1 VLSNVTAYVQD
12 GIGTFG
18 LGVTSEVFGYDRSA
32 DGLPTYDFA
41 LCALEPG
48 PIRTDTGLVIEID
61 HGIERCAAADLIV
74 ILCWE
79 QFDRWPPEPLLAALR
94 AANDRG
100 AIVMSHCSGAF
111 VLAAAGLLDGKRAT
125 THWQH
130 AQRLA
135 DRFPAVH
142 VDPGVLYVDEGQIL
156 TSAGT
161 AAGIDLC
168 LYLLRRE
175 HGARVANA
183 IARRMVVPAHR
194 DGGQAQY
201 VEAPLPDVDSSSGLG
216 EILDWARAHLH
227 GDLTVGVLAAR
238 ALMSPRSFARHFR
251 AATGTTPHAWVV
263 SQRMARAE
271 ELLEAGDLPVEEVA
285 RLAGF
290 GTAAALRMQF
300 ARHRGVPPRSYRRA
314 FRRTNL
320 PRTG

>member
-1 VLSNVTAYVQD
+1 MLKNVAVFIHD
-12 GIGTFG
+12 DIGTFG
-18 LGVTSEVFGYDRSA
+18 LGVAAEIFGYDRSA
-32 DGLPTYDFA
+32 DGLPAYDFA
-41 LCALEPG
+41 VCAMRPG
-48 PIRTDTGLVIEID
+48 PVRTETGLVINVD
-61 HGIERCAAADLIV
+61 HGLERFAQADLIIV
-74 ILCWE
+74 TAWDH
-79 QFDRWPPEPLLAALR
+79 FGRRPPEALLAALR
-94 AANDRG
+94 AAADRG

-125 THWQH
+125 THWQY

-135 DRFPAVH
+135 DLFPAVR

-175 HGARVANA
+175 QGARVANS

-194 DGGQAQY
+194 DGGQAQF
-201 VEAPLPDVDSSSGLG
+201 VEAPLPDLDTNCNLLEV
-216 EILDWARAHLH
+216 LDWARQHLDR
-227 GDLTVGVLAAR
+227 DLTIDALAAR
-238 ALMSPRSFARHFR
+238 VVMSPRSFARHFR
-251 AATGTTPHAWVV
+251 AATGTTPHAWVL

-271 ELLEAGDLPVEEVA
+271 ELLEAGDLPIEEVA

-300 ARHRGVPPRSYRRA
+300 TRRRGVPPRSYRQA
-314 FRRTNL
+314 FRRTDR
-320 PRTG
+320 PA